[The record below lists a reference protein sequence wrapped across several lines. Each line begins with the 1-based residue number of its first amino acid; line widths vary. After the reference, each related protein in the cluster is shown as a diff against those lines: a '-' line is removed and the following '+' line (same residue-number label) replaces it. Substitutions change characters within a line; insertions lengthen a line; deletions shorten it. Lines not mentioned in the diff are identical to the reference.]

1 MAAPA
6 NTESRAGSSNEWEQ
20 VGARKSPS
28 WYLDPLVAA
37 QKRRVHQELVWR
49 WTRGVAVRRV
59 LKTDSFE
66 EAHGD
71 DCILFDLFP
80 PAYSLGMDLALSTAR
95 RAQSRC
101 PSERV
106 RFLVSDARSLA
117 VRPESMDAIVS
128 TSTLDHFD
136 TRAEFE
142 RAIGQLAGVL
152 RPGGVLVITLDNPR
166 NPLYCLLRWASRRD
180 WLPFRLGYTTALPGL
195 ARCLE
200 DAGLEVTATGALI
213 HNPRMVSTLLFRAL
227 RLLLGR
233 RADGPIRGLLEAF
246 ATLERLPTRRFTA
259 CFVAVCAR
267 KPEARPAGL
276 CSAVSH

>member
-6 NTESRAGSSNEWEQ
+6 NAGPRAASSDEWER

-49 WTRGVAVRRV
+49 WTRGVAIRRA

-80 PAYSLGMDLALSTAR
+80 SAYALGMDLALSTAR
-95 RAQSRC
+95 LAQSRC
-101 PSERV
+101 PNQRV
-106 RFLVSDARSLA
+106 RFLVSDARNLA
-117 VRPESMDAIVS
+117 IRPESMDAIVS

-142 RAIGQLAGVL
+142 RAIGELVGVL
-152 RPGGVLVITLDNPR
+152 RPGGVLVITLDNPH
-166 NPLYCLLRWASRRD
+166 NPLYALLRWASRQG
-180 WLPFRLGYTTALPGL
+180 WLPFKLGYTAALSGL
-195 ARCLE
+195 VRCLE
-200 DAGLEVTATGALI
+200 DAGLQVTAADALI

-227 RLLLGR
+227 RLLLGQH
-233 RADGPIRGLLEAF
+233 ADIPIRALLAAF
-246 ATLERLPTRRFTA
+246 AALGRLPTRRFTA
-259 CFVAVCAR
+259 CFVAVRAC
-267 KPEARPAGL
+267 KPEA
-276 CSAVSH
+276 

>member
-1 MAAPA
+1 MIAQAKPEAHPASAAD
-6 NTESRAGSSNEWEQ
+6 WER

-37 QKRRVHQELVWR
+37 QKRRIHRELVWR
-49 WTRGVAVRRV
+49 WTRGLTIRQA

-80 PAYSLGMDLALSTAR
+80 SADSVGIDLAFSTAR

-101 PSERV
+101 PNPRV
-106 RFLVSDARSLA
+106 RFLVGDARSLA
-117 VRPESMDAIVS
+117 IRQGSMDAIVS

-142 RAIGQLAGVL
+142 RAIDQLAGIL
-152 RPGGVLVITLDNPR
+152 RPGGVLVITLDNPQ
-166 NPLYCLLRWASRRD
+166 NPLYALLRWASRRD
-180 WLPFRLGYTTALPGL
+180 WLPFWLGYTTSLTGL
-195 ARCLE
+195 VRCLE
-200 DAGLEVTATGALI
+200 DNGLQVTATDALI

-233 RADGPIRGLLEAF
+233 RADAPIRALLAAF
-246 ATLERLPTRRFTA
+246 AALGRLPTRRFTA
-259 CFVAVCAR
+259 CFMAACAR
-267 KPEARPAGL
+267 KPE
-276 CSAVSH
+276 V

>member
-6 NTESRAGSSNEWEQ
+6 YKEPRAASGAEWERL
-20 VGARKSPS
+20 GARKSPS

-49 WTRGVAVRRV
+49 WTQGVSIRRA

-80 PAYSLGMDLALSTAR
+80 QAHAFGMDLAFSTAR
-95 RAQSRC
+95 RAQTRS
-101 PSERV
+101 PNERI
-106 RFLVSDARSLA
+106 RFLASDVRDLAIRPGSL
-117 VRPESMDAIVS
+117 DAIVS

-142 RAIGQLAGVL
+142 RALGQLAGAL
-152 RPGGVLVITLDNPR
+152 RPGGVLVVTLDNPW
-166 NPLYCLLRWASRRD
+166 NPVYPFLRWAGRHG
-180 WLPFRLGYTTALPGL
+180 WLPFRLGYTTPLPGL
-195 ARCLE
+195 VRALQN
-200 DAGLEVTATGALI
+200 AGLAVTATDTLI
-213 HNPRMVSTLLFRAL
+213 HNPRVVSTLLFRSL

-233 RADGPIRGLLEAF
+233 RADIAIRPLLAAF
-246 ATLERLPTRRFTA
+246 AALGRLPTRRFTA
-259 CFVAVCAR
+259 CFMAVRAH
-267 KPEARPAGL
+267 KPEA
-276 CSAVSH
+276 